1 MYKTPDVE
9 MFSAVFVRIT
19 SISED
24 VVSVTLV
31 GSFITWVN

>member
-1 MYKTPDVE
+1 MCKTPDVE
-9 MFSAVFVRIT
+9 MFSGVFVRIT

-31 GSFITWVN
+31 GSFIICVN